1 MSTILDELEDFV
13 EFAKQTATGRPD
25 GPSLEECMRLWR
37 EEREVE
43 ETVAAV
49 KRGEANFASGR
60 CMSLAE
66 AEQRLRNHVD
76 SPADVR

>member
-1 MSTILDELEDFV
+1 
-13 EFAKQTATGRPD
+13 
-25 GPSLEECMRLWR
+25 MRLWR

-66 AEQRLRNHVD
+66 AEQLVTRFQRFHVGIELRSERVLEGLLRKP
-76 SPADVR
+76 SAA